1 MSTLDTKILTPYGQI
16 YQGQATGVNMPG
28 TEGAFEVKHNHAGLM
43 SMLEIGKVLVRESGG
58 SEQVFSLNGGFV
70 EVLNN
75 QVTILAES
83 AEKKGDIDV
92 ERAKIAKER
101 AEQEIK
107 KQKVADKQVEL
118 ALKRAINRLNI
129 ADL

>member
-1 MSTLDTKILTPYGQI
+1 MSTIETKILTPYGQV

-28 TEGAFEVKHNHAGLM
+28 TEGTFEVKHNHAGLM
-43 SMLEIGKVLVRESGG
+43 SMLDIGKVLIREAGG
-58 SEQVFSLNGGFV
+58 NEEIFTLNGGFV

-83 AEKKGDIDV
+83 AERKGEIDI
-92 ERAKIAKER
+92 ER
-101 AEQEIK
+101 AELAKKRAEEEIK
-107 KQKVADKQVEL
+107 KVKVADKQLEM